1 MRISDWSSDVCSSD
15 LLSQVGWRTTLL
27 AGGYRTYRRGVSAR
41 LYDAD
46 LPFRIVLVDGDTG
59 SGKTEI
65 LQELAARG
73 AQVVDLEALAC
84 HRGSL
89 FGGLAG
95 PPQPSQQMF
104 ESRLLA
110 VLDGLDR
117 KDVVYGQSVSSRVE
131 RGGRRITTTKKNNDT
146 Y

>member
-46 LPFRIVLVDGDTG
+46 LPFRIVLLDGDTG

-73 AQVVDLEALAC
+73 AQVVDPEARSAE
-84 HRGSL
+84 R
-89 FGGLAG
+89 
-95 PPQPSQQMF
+95 
-104 ESRLLA
+104 
-110 VLDGLDR
+110 
-117 KDVVYGQSVSSRVE
+117 SVGEECVRTCSTRWSP
-131 RGGRRITTTKKNNDT
+131 
-146 Y
+146 YH